1 MEAYHDDREN
11 NHADEKLEEG
21 KAREAYHDDRENN
34 HADEKLEEGKA
45 RVVVH
50 GQYFL

>member
-11 NHADEKLEEG
+11 GN
-21 KAREAYHDDRENN
+21 
-34 HADEKLEEGKA
+34 ADEKLEEGKA

-50 GQYFL
+50 SQHFL